1 MNGGKYNFLIKN
13 PSNKNNKKKDQFI
26 PSDFPLI
33 FFDLSKDTFEKIYN
47 SLKITR
53 NNSSKP
59 FIFEKGNLG
68 QYYVLFNKD
77 GQVYL
82 QKLDEENNIFTIE
95 PIISPAEYFFGK
107 TALARLEVQ
116 MTDSITHDQLYSIW
130 EQELLESII
139 KNKITP
145 EDIHNFLFMKNIN
158 MNKIKNK
165 NSYNQHMRK
174 LNNKKSNYYD
184 YLTLQ
189 KRVPRTL
196 MHYYNIFFTNHPE
209 FDLRSKL

>member
-1 MNGGKYNFLIKN
+1 MKGGKYNFLIKKT
-13 PSNKNNKKKDQFI
+13 SNKNNVSFI

-33 FFDLSKDTFEKIYN
+33 FVDSTNDTFEKIYN
-47 SLKITR
+47 YLKFTL
-53 NNSSKP
+53 NKPSKP
-59 FIFEKGNLG
+59 FIFEKDNLG
-68 QYYVLFNKD
+68 QSYVLFNKD

-82 QKLDEENNIFTIE
+82 QKLDKENTIFTIE

-107 TALARLEVQ
+107 TALDRIDGLGLNTFNQ
-116 MTDSITHDQLYSIW
+116 NYSEW
-130 EQELLESII
+130 EKELLESIR

-145 EDIHNFLFMKNIN
+145 EDIHKFLFMKNIN

-184 YLTLQ
+184 YLRLQ
-189 KRVPRTL
+189 ERVPRIFL
-196 MHYYNIFFTNHPE
+196 HYYGKFFKKHPE
-209 FDLRSKL
+209 YDLRS